1 MKQSKCGVKF
11 SSILFWLF
19 MAVGIIFCVLS
30 YQARLTGEPM
40 MVGGYGF
47 AKIVSGSM
55 EPTIMTDGYVVF
67 EAIDSADD
75 LVVGDIVIFKNE
87 CFGRGENVLYCHRVV
102 EMDGNSVLT
111 RGDNNSANDPCMTD
125 VDDIKGK
132 VVTIWN
138 GIGSVRPGKI
148 VAGVTTVFLVMF
160 VWFDIRDMWK
170 NRRETTIENR

>member
-1 MKQSKCGVKF
+1 MKQGKCGVKF

-19 MAVGIIFCVLS
+19 MAVGIIFCILS

-40 MVGGYGF
+40 TVGGYGF
-47 AKIVSGSM
+47 ANVVSGSM
-55 EPTIMTDGYVVF
+55 EPTIMTDGYVAF
-67 EAIDSADD
+67 EAVDSADD
-75 LVVGDIVIFKNE
+75 LAVGDIVIFKNE
-87 CFGRGENVLYCHRVV
+87 HFGRGENVLYCHRIV
-102 EMDGNSVLT
+102 EIDGDSVLT

-148 VAGVTTVFLVMF
+148 VTGVVIVFLAMF
-160 VWFDIRDMWK
+160 ICFDICDMWK
-170 NRRETTIENR
+170 SRHEKISC